1 MNYDISLNLSALFN
15 VKITEKNGKKYIII
29 PFEENGLFEG
39 KKGVYL
45 NLYML
50 DKPNE
55 QFGTTHSLQLKKSQ
69 QVRKY
74 MDDNGIQYAPQLAMA
89 KEAKRANANYQ
100 HQEQAEEAYKIPS
113 DMQMPKQNIDIDD
126 LPF

>member
-29 PFEENGLFEG
+29 PFEENGLYEG

-55 QFGTTHSLQLKKSQ
+55 QYGTTHSLQLKKTA
-69 QVRKY
+69 QVKQY
-74 MDDNGIQYAPQLAMA
+74 MEKQGLQFAPQLAMA
-89 KEAKRANANYQ
+89 RASQ
-100 HQEQAEEAYKIPS
+100 RIKPQQEKQNNDTYSIPN
-113 DMQMPKQNIDIDD
+113 DMQKPKKDIDIND

>member
-29 PFEENGLFEG
+29 PFEENGLFES

-55 QFGTTHSLQLKKSQ
+55 QYGTTHSLQLKKTE
-69 QVRKY
+69 QVKQY
-74 MDDNGIQYAPQLAMA
+74 MEKQGMQFAPQLAMA
-89 KEAKRANANYQ
+89 RASQ
-100 HQEQAEEAYKIPS
+100 RVKPQQEKQNNDTYSIPS
-113 DMQMPKQNIDIDD
+113 DMQKPKKDIDIND

>member
-15 VKITEKNGKKYIII
+15 VKTTEKNGKKYIII

-55 QFGTTHSLQLKKSQ
+55 QYGTTHSLQLKKTA
-69 QVRKY
+69 QVKQY
-74 MDDNGIQYAPQLAMA
+74 MEKQGLKFAPQLAMA
-89 KEAKRANANYQ
+89 RASQRVNPQQDKQNNDTYS
-100 HQEQAEEAYKIPS
+100 IPN
-113 DMQMPKQNIDIDD
+113 DMQKPKKDIDIND

>member
-1 MNYDISLNLSALFN
+1 MLEISN

-55 QFGTTHSLQLKKSQ
+55 QYGTTHSLQLKKTA
-69 QVRKY
+69 QVKQY
-74 MDDNGIQYAPQLAMA
+74 MEKQGLQFAPQLAMA
-89 KEAKRANANYQ
+89 RASQRVN
-100 HQEQAEEAYKIPS
+100 HQQEKQNNDTYSIPN
-113 DMQMPKQNIDIDD
+113 DMQKPKKDIDIND